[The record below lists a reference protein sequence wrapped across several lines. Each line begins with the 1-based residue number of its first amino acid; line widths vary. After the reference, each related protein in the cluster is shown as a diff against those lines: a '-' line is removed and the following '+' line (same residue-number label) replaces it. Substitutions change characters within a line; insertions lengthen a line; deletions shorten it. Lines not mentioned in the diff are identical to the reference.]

1 MFQGP
6 IFGMRTLIW
15 SLQYKYENSAC
26 GSVDVFMSRANAVLR
41 EKKKAGED

>member
-6 IFGMRTLIW
+6 TFGTRMLIW
-15 SLQYKYENSAC
+15 RLAC

-41 EKKKAGED
+41 EKRKAGED